1 MCKERLLGKL
11 VLTYEDE
18 ILNKTETSL
27 DNKKITC
34 EKNNFF
40 CNISMV
46 VLVYYYYLSCLL
58 VVITI
63 TQDIG

>member
-11 VLTYEDE
+11 VFTYEDE

-27 DNKKITC
+27 DNKEITC
-34 EKNNFF
+34 EKNSFF

-46 VLVYYYYLSCLL
+46 VLVYYY
-58 VVITI
+58 
-63 TQDIG
+63 